1 MSKSVGKKKKR
12 KMNSYLKMGLWML
25 AGAVVGGIFGRV
37 SSSSEHTMVQLLSSI
52 SSGIAKHLFVIVTT
66 LAVAEVILC
75 LVSYRKAEKF
85 IKLAENCEE
94 EDEERM
100 EFHFEVWSTIEIMA
114 SQIPMFLCMMFLGFL
129 VEAQG
134 MLNKLGTMLP
144 FIIIVAVSGIF
155 QVAPIKQVQRK
166 DPSKRGDPSD
176 IRFDKDWLES
186 CDEAERAIIYQASYK
201 TFNFMKMVL
210 LFGMVVALMAQF
222 VCNIGVAPVLFIGMI
237 YIMML
242 IVYSVYSMRLRESKL
257 ND

>member
-1 MSKSVGKKKKR
+1 MSKSAGRKKKR

-25 AGAVVGGIFGRV
+25 VGAVVGGIFGWV
-37 SSSSEHTMVQLLSSI
+37 SSSSEHTMVQLFSSI
-52 SSGIAKHLFVIVTT
+52 SSGIAQHLFLIVTT
-66 LAVAEVILC
+66 LTFVEVTLC

-94 EDEERM
+94 EDEERI

-129 VEAQG
+129 VEAEG

-155 QVAPIKQVQRK
+155 QVASIKQVQRK

-176 IRFDKDWLES
+176 MRFDKEWLGS

-210 LFGMVVALMAQF
+210 LFGMLVALMAQF
-222 VCNIGVAPVLFIGMI
+222 ICNVGVAPVLFIGII

-242 IVYSVYSMRLRESKL
+242 IVYCVYSVRLRESKL

>member
-25 AGAVVGGIFGRV
+25 VGAVVGGIFGRV

-52 SSGIAKHLFVIVTT
+52 SSGIAKHLFLIVTT
-66 LAVAEVILC
+66 LTVAEVILC

-85 IKLAENCEE
+85 IKLAENCAE
-94 EDEERM
+94 EDEERI

-114 SQIPMFLCMMFLGFL
+114 GQIPMFLCMMFLGFL
-129 VEAQG
+129 VEAEG
-134 MLNKLGTMLP
+134 MLNKLGTILP
-144 FIIIVAVSGIF
+144 FIIIAAVSGIF
-155 QVAPIKQVQRK
+155 QVASIKQVQRK